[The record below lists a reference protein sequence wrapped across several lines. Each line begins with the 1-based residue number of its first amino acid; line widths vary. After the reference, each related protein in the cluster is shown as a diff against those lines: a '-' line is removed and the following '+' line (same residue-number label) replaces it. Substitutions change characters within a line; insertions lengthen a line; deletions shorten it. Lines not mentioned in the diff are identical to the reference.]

1 MPNRLKINYI
11 TMKRLTLLATAILVF
26 VSISNTKAQDYT
38 IGTDNGIN
46 GQFTYPTPFGDYFK
60 TQRMQFLYLA
70 SELSAAGM
78 TSGFIDEIRWTVEA
92 LPGGIDQT
100 EGYTVK
106 MLSTGVSSLGLTTWE
121 PGAMDVWGP
130 ENYTPV
136 VGVNTFVLDVPYF
149 WDGSS
154 NIIIEICGGSPGGTF
169 TKNAK
174 CTWSGPLGFNGSHTY
189 RSDIDPAPCSY
200 TGIDYFEDSPGGPD
214 YRPQVIFHTVPG
226 TDCAVIPDL
235 GVTNTTATNVCV
247 DQTFTLSVDAIAEI
261 GISYQ
266 WYADPDGGGYDLIPG
281 ATMSNYVTTQTATTS
296 YRCKVTC
303 DISGDTDFSDPVT
316 VTQNDPTDC
325 FCTPSYNFGTASGDY
340 INNFTLGAISNLTG
354 ASPAPYYTYYTGLTT
369 NLNGGVSYTLTAQVG
384 TYTTQNGFAV
394 WIDYDQNGNFE
405 STEKLGE
412 VINLSAFASGNIT
425 FTVPITALG
434 GTTRMRIR
442 EVWNTVGILPCTTYD
457 YGETEDYNVNIIP
470 GVAPTAGFTFT
481 GDPTVA
487 FTNTSTGLPTSYSW
501 NFGDGGTSI
510 LTNPT
515 HTYTTNGVYNACL
528 TATNLYGSNTVCH
541 NVTIDA
547 YIAPIAEFSFFGE
560 PTVIFTDLSL
570 NAPTSWLWNFG
581 DGGTSTEENPIHTYT
596 YNGIFNVCLT
606 ASSIGG
612 SDTHCETITV
622 DYYLAPVAD
631 FNYTG
636 DPTVVFTDIS
646 TNDPTAWSWSFGDG
660 GTSTLENPTHTYL
673 LNGTYSVCLTASN
686 VAGPNTH
693 CESVVIDSYLAPA
706 VDFSFSGDPIVNFV
720 DESLNSPTS
729 WSWNFGDGGTSTLE
743 NPSHTYLADG
753 VYNVCL
759 TATNAT
765 GSNTGCQDVTI
776 TSYINTPIADF
787 IYSGDPD
794 PAFTDVSLN
803 DPTYWSW
810 DFGDG
815 GTSTLENPVH
825 LFATNGTFLVCL
837 TAGNVAGEDTEC
849 KNVVITSYA
858 APVALFTYAGDP
870 VVSFTDGSTGAP
882 TSWLWSFDDGGV
894 STLPNPTHDFVTNG
908 VYNVCLSVVGP
919 GGSDVFCQNVT
930 IEGNGSAP
938 VTDFTYS
945 IVFPTVLFTDIS
957 TNAPSD
963 WLWDFG
969 DSFISGLQ
977 NPNHNY
983 AVAGNYEVCLQATN
997 DFGTTETCKNV
1008 AVFPNSITDLIV
1020 AELSVYPNPTMN
1032 EVVVSGLPQ
1041 NSTIRDMY
1049 VVNTLGEKT
1058 PIQQPGLMTNSTLT
1072 VDVTTLPAGSYI
1084 LVVTTEEGTYGGQL
1098 VKL

>member
-1 MPNRLKINYI
+1 
-11 TMKRLTLLATAILVF
+11 MKRRTLLSTVILLLVT
-26 VSISNTKAQDYT
+26 VSCLNAQDFT
-38 IGTDNGIN
+38 IGADNGMN
-46 GQFTYPTPFGDYFK
+46 GQYTYPTPFGDYYK
-60 TQRMQFLYLA
+60 TQRMQFLYRA
-70 SELSAAGM
+70 SELTAAGM
-78 TSGFIDEIRWTVEA
+78 TTGFIDEISWTVDA
-92 LPGGIDQT
+92 LPGGIDVT

-106 MLSTGVSSLGLTTWE
+106 MLSTGVTSLGLTTWE
-121 PGAMDVWGP
+121 PGASIVWGP
-130 ENYTPV
+130 ENFTPV
-136 VGVNTFVLDVPYF
+136 LGVNTFVLDVPFF

-154 NIIIEICGGSPGGTF
+154 NIIIEICGGSAAGVF
-169 TKNAK
+169 TKNAR
-174 CTWSGPLGFNGSHTY
+174 CTWTGPLAFNASHTY

-214 YRPQVIFHTVPG
+214 YRPQVIFHVVPG
-226 TDCAVIPDL
+226 TECASIPDL
-235 GVTNTTATNVCV
+235 GVTASTLTNACV
-247 DQTFTLSVDAIAEI
+247 GETFTLSIDPIAEM

-266 WYADPDGGGYDLIPG
+266 WFSSTGGPYVEIAG
-281 ATMSNYVTTQTATTS
+281 ATLATYATTQTETTS
-296 YRCKVTC
+296 YRCRVTC
-303 DISGDTDFSDPVT
+303 DISGDQGFSDPVT

-325 FCTPSYNFGTASGDY
+325 YCTPTYNMGTASGDY
-340 INNFTLGAISNLTG
+340 INNFNLGAISNLTG
-354 ASPAPYYTYYTGLTT
+354 ASPAPYYTYYSGLTT
-369 NLNGGVSYTLTAQVG
+369 NLNGGVAYSLTAQVG
-384 TYTTQNGFAV
+384 TYLNQNGFAV

-412 VINLSAFASGNIT
+412 VINLNANATGTIN

-442 EVWNTVGILPCTTYD
+442 EVWNMAGILPCLTYE

-470 GVAPTAGFTFT
+470 GVVPTAAFTYA

-501 NFGDGGTSI
+501 TFGDGGTST

-515 HTYTTNGVYNACL
+515 HTYATNGVYNVCL
-528 TATNLYGSNTVCH
+528 TATNLYGSNTACQ

-547 YIAPIAEFSFFGE
+547 YIPPIAEFSFFGE

-570 NAPTSWLWNFG
+570 NSPTSWLWNFG
-581 DGGTSTEENPIHTYT
+581 DGATSTEENPIHTYT
-596 YNGIFNVCLT
+596 YNGVFNVCLT

-612 SDTHCETITV
+612 SDTHCETITI

-631 FNYTG
+631 FTYTG
-636 DPTVVFTDIS
+636 DPTVSFTDIS
-646 TNDPTAWSWSFGDG
+646 SNDPTSWFWNFGDGGTSSLENPVHTYTENGTYTVCLTATNVAGPNTHCESIVIDSYLAPFVDFSFSGDPIVSFVDESLNEPTSWLWNFDDG
-660 GTSTLENPTHTYL
+660 GTSTLENPTHTFL
-673 LNGTYSVCLTASN
+673 S
-686 VAGPNTH
+686 
-693 CESVVIDSYLAPA
+693 
-706 VDFSFSGDPIVNFV
+706 
-720 DESLNSPTS
+720 
-729 WSWNFGDGGTSTLE
+729 
-743 NPSHTYLADG
+743 DG

-776 TSYINTPIADF
+776 TSYINVPIADF
-787 IYSGDPD
+787 VYSGDPD
-794 PAFTDVSLN
+794 LSFTDVSLN

-825 LFATNGTFLVCL
+825 LYTTDGTFLVCL
-837 TAGNVAGEDTEC
+837 TAGNIAGEDTEC
-849 KNVVITSYA
+849 KNVVITSYS
-858 APVALFTYAGDP
+858 APEALFTYSGDP
-870 VVSFTDGSTGAP
+870 VVSFTDGSTGSP
-882 TSWLWSFDDGGV
+882 TSWLWNFDDGGV
-894 STLPNPTHDFVTNG
+894 STLPNPTHEFESNG

-930 IEGNGSAP
+930 IEGNGTAP

-945 IVFPTVLFTDIS
+945 VVFPTVLFTDIS

-969 DSFISGLQ
+969 DGFISGLQ

-983 AVAGNYEVCLQATN
+983 AVPGNYTVCLSATN
-997 DFGTTETCKNV
+997 DFGTTENCKTV
-1008 AVFPNSITDLIV
+1008 AVFPNSITDMII
-1020 AELSVYPNPTMN
+1020 AELAIYPNPTMHDA
-1032 EVVVSGLPQ
+1032 VISGVPQ
-1041 NSTIRDMY
+1041 NSTIRDIY

-1058 PIQQPGLMTNSTLT
+1058 PIEYTQMSGNTNLT
-1072 VDVTTLPAGSYI
+1072 VNTTTLPAGTYM
-1084 LVVTTEEGTYGGQL
+1084 LVITTDKGAYGGQL